1 MALNIESFCETL
13 QRLKIPVPDKEM
25 LMSIYALEG
34 DNLSRAAGDCVLG
47 NKRAADYLRGIF
59 WTITP
64 QCKSLL
70 TQQKMMIPPLKVL
83 VEIGKR
89 EGTQFARRLK
99 QWADS
104 GQSEN
109 REDSR
114 YIRLTCAE
122 FLRDHAAPNAGATPE
137 QTTPPR
143 EVSRP
148 NETRAA
154 APQGSTE
161 RRREPPPH
169 QRNDEPGIAGRDRS
183 TQQDSGRVVDEE
195 GQQNEPMYV
204 SYRIYGGKAAACFS
218 ADSTRA
224 GSATIRIEA
233 AESNSQRQYDWGNKI
248 AIQLSAREMPLVLA
262 ALLQWLPSFEGKG
275 HGQANEKWFKLENQ
289 PGKVY
294 LSVNARGKTTRGI
307 PIPAGDAY
315 SLCTLLMR
323 QMLKNDPFLSSE
335 ALLTIVRK
343 QAEMVNAMPQ
353 ATDRQAAGQQRK
365 EYAT

>member
-1 MALNIESFCETL
+1 MPLNIESFCSDL
-13 QRLKIPVPDKEM
+13 QRLKIAVPGSEDLRSVYE
-25 LMSIYALEG
+25 LEG
-34 DNLSRAAGDCVLG
+34 DNLSRAATEVRMG

-70 TQQKMMIPPLKVL
+70 AQQRMMIPPLKVL

-104 GQSEN
+104 GETGDC
-109 REDSR
+109 EDSR

-122 FLRDHAAPNAGATPE
+122 FLRNHTTQNAHPNRQQPGRGSDLALSNESLNSSPQATNP
-137 QTTPPR
+137 
-143 EVSRP
+143 
-148 NETRAA
+148 A
-154 APQGSTE
+154 
-161 RRREPPPH
+161 RREPPPQ
-169 QRNDEPGIAGRDRS
+169 QRPDQTRAHIDVPS
-183 TQQDSGRVVDEE
+183 QHQDSGNASGEDA
-195 GQQNEPMYV
+195 QNSEPNYLA
-204 SYRIYGGKAAACFS
+204 YRIYAGKAAACFS
-218 ADSTRA
+218 ADSTRS
-224 GSATIRIEA
+224 GNATVRIEA
-233 AESNSQRQYDWGNKI
+233 AEGNQRQYDWGSKI

-262 ALLQWLPSFEGKG
+262 ALMQWIPSFEGKG
-275 HGQANEKWFKLENQ
+275 HGLANEKWFRLENQ

-294 LSVNARGKTTRGI
+294 LSVNAKGKAPRGI

-343 QAEMVNAMPQ
+343 QAEMVNAMASAQ
-353 ATDRQAAGQQRK
+353 DRQAADQQRNR
-365 EYAT
+365 EYAN